1 MESVVLCPSVFGA
14 YPKASRGTHA
24 VNVSGGNKN
33 VRCKIGERQWESGHF
48 TIEVSL
54 CAGRERRQM
63 VFSGGATT
71 PRGLSQGLLS
81 QCLKTD
87 FSDAFV
93 GLVIPEAFADFL
105 FDQLVPEE
113 MKAIVRQEKGVMGAP
128 WLSVDDIQESF
139 LMVDAPALLLGEV
152 LRHPA
157 AYMAPKWLS
166 AEPLGGVAGK
176 VPPRF
181 AELLSRSARHF
192 QAGGY
197 LVVGPTVAKGRSEKP
212 PRISFPLN
220 GCIITGRR
228 AGVEALAREQA
239 RRQGRPLMVVSRQ
252 DEADPILLR
261 GLFQH
266 IIADTS
272 RKPLGSFRQKMVDML
287 HGGQTPPLLA
297 GIA

>member
-1 MESVVLCPSVFGA
+1 MGSVVLCPSVFGA
-14 YPKASRGTHA
+14 YPKASRGSHA
-24 VNVSGGNKN
+24 VNLSGGDKD
-33 VRCKIGERQWESGHF
+33 VRCIIGERQWESGNY

-54 CAGRERRQM
+54 SAGRTRRPL

-87 FSDAFV
+87 FPDAFA

-105 FDQLVPEE
+105 FDQLVPEG
-113 MKAIVRQEKGVMGAP
+113 MRAIVRQEKGVMGAP
-128 WLSVDDIQESF
+128 WLSVADIQESF

-157 AYMAPKWLS
+157 AYMAPRWLS

-181 AELLSRSARHF
+181 AELLSRSERHF
-192 QAGGY
+192 QTGGC
-197 LVVGPTVAKGRSEKP
+197 LVVGPTVAKGRSEKL
-212 PRISFPLN
+212 PRISLPPI

-228 AGVEALAREQA
+228 GGVEAVAREQA

-261 GLFQH
+261 GLFQQV
-266 IIADTS
+266 IADTS
-272 RKPLGSFRQKMVDML
+272 SKPLGSFRKKMVDML
-287 HGGQTPPLLA
+287 HGGVTPPLLA